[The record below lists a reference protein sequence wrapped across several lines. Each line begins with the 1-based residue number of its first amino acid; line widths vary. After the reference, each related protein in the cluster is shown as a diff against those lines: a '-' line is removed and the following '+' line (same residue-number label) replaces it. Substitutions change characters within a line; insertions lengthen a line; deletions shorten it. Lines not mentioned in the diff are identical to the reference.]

1 MKKSKWAI
9 LFCFGVVGLLLTLA
23 AVLVLSTEKETVKKK
38 LSFWIQHRLD
48 DQLGSGSTNDPYN
61 GKRVDEV
68 IAEIKRQAPKDD
80 DKVWINFGRGR
91 FETKGIAP
99 GLNWRMSGRGMRDT
113 VLALKDVGDDSFHH
127 VNVYVVSSAYYGRSN
142 DPSWLDYF
150 EIRDLTLDC
159 QWPLQSA
166 RKDESVRYGGVHA
179 NVSEGKVVNVRVINW
194 GSNGLSPA
202 SSEVFPIFL
211 ETYSAENTFVLI
223 EGCEVEEQHQYQ
235 GGYAT
240 AIMVQTMQPGAGD
253 RIPEGTRQSL
263 AGIVRNNRAVGIYGH
278 GYGCGRSENVVF
290 LDNVAVGCK
299 TGFNCDTGHNRGI
312 EISRNRF
319 ELCNQG
325 VHVGNPSS
333 GDFRDFRITEN
344 FIELNGPWVNEF
356 LTRPRTE
363 YSYGLRLAKQVRN
376 CEFQY
381 NRMWVSD
388 KSLKQAQSLATGY
401 YGVGS
406 VDSVETVGL
415 KNGNNQYEGM
425 TGVLAENPSVYYGK
439 Q

>member
-1 MKKSKWAI
+1 MKKRKRVI
-9 LFCFGVVGLLLTLA
+9 QFCFGAVGLLSILA
-23 AVLVLSTEKETVKKK
+23 AIVVLSTEKESVMKKHFF
-38 LSFWIQHRLD
+38 SIQHRLD
-48 DQLGSGSTNDPYN
+48 DKLGSGSTSDPFN
-61 GKRVDEV
+61 GNRLDEV
-68 IAEIKRQAPKDD
+68 IAEIKRRATKDD
-80 DKVWINFGRGR
+80 DQVRIDFGRGK

-99 GLNWRMSGRGMRDT
+99 GLNWRISGSGMRET
-113 VLALKDVGDDSFHH
+113 VLALKDVADGSFHH
-127 VNVYVVSSAYYGRSN
+127 VNVYVVSSAYYGRST
-142 DPSWLDYF
+142 DPTWLDYF
-150 EIRDLTLDC
+150 EIRNLTLDC

-166 RKDESVRYGGVHA
+166 REDENVKYGGVHA
-179 NVSEGKVVNVRVINW
+179 NVIEGKVVNVRVINW
-194 GSNGLSPA
+194 GSNGLNPA
-202 SSEVFPIFL
+202 SSEAFPIFL
-211 ETYSAENTFVLI
+211 ETFSAEDTFLLI
-223 EGCEVEEQHQYQ
+223 EGCEVEKQHQYQ

-263 AGIVRNNRAVGIYGH
+263 AGIVRNNRTVGIYGH
-278 GYGCGRSENVVF
+278 GFGCGRSENVVF

-325 VHVGNPSS
+325 VHVGNQSS

-344 FIELNGPWVNEF
+344 LMELNGPWVNEF

-388 KSLKQAQSLATGY
+388 RSLKQAQNLETGY

-406 VDSVETVGL
+406 VDSVERVGL
-415 KNGNNQYEGM
+415 KYGKNHYEGM

-439 Q
+439 P